1 MIKISLSSRLNR
13 RIDVY
18 GRKKIINK
26 LGEDDFTYEKI
37 KSVWAE
43 IIPSGGSLQSGEGNT
58 TYADISHKF
67 TVREKAISNL
77 SNDMYFI
84 FKGQRYDVKYF
95 NPNYKFRDRIE
106 IFCSLIV
113 E

>member
-1 MIKISLSSRLNR
+1 MNLSSRLNC

-18 GRKKIINK
+18 GRKDFINS
-26 LGEDDFTYEKI
+26 LGEDDYEYEKL

-43 IIPSGGSLQSGEGNT
+43 ITPSGGSLLSGEGNT

-67 TVREKAISNL
+67 VIRSKAIPNL
-77 SNDMYFI
+77 SNDMYFM
-84 FKGQRYDVKYF
+84 FKQQRYNIKYF
-95 NPNYKFRDRIE
+95 NPNYRYRDSIE
-106 IFCSLIV
+106 VFCSLIM